1 MNYKFTF
8 YIKCFENTK
17 YFSNIKCFTN
27 IKYSTKIKY
36 KSYIIKDPYKEMIL
50 YKGRTLLWNATS
62 AHPEEVM
69 FTDDASG
76 VDEGVTQIFV
86 C

>member
-1 MNYKFTF
+1 MNYEFTF

-17 YFSNIKCFTN
+17 YFSNIKCFAN
-27 IKYSTKIKY
+27 INTLQRYNI

-69 FTDDASG
+69 FSDDASG
-76 VDEGVTQIFV
+76 VDECVTQNFV